1 METEDSGI
9 FINDPLCQPKNQ
21 GWQVKIRN
29 REIRESPHVTIFR
42 RGKPWRWK
50 LREQEFMDKTPNP
63 SDVREELIEEIL
75 NNYELLC
82 NEWDKMYPGNP
93 IWGDY
98 DDEGS

>member
-1 METEDSGI
+1 MAFSLMTLSANLKTKVGRLRFGTEKSGS
-9 FINDPLCQPKNQ
+9 P
-21 GWQVKIRN
+21 
-29 REIRESPHVTIFR
+29 PHVTILR

-75 NNYELLC
+75 NNYEPLC

-93 IWGDY
+93 IRGDY

>member
-1 METEDSGI
+1 
-9 FINDPLCQPKNQ
+9 
-21 GWQVKIRN
+21 
-29 REIRESPHVTIFR
+29 
-42 RGKPWRWK
+42 
-50 LREQEFMDKTPNP
+50 MDKTPNP

-93 IWGDY
+93 IRGDY